1 MITRFMRIILFFD
14 LPTISNADKKH
25 YRIFMKGLVQEGFL
39 QMQESVYTKLVLNR
53 TSVELAINR
62 IKSYLPPK
70 GLVQVLVV
78 TEKQFASIQN
88 ILGDAKNHNEIDS
101 VSRLVIL

>member
-1 MITRFMRIILFFD
+1 MRIILFFD

-53 TSVELAINR
+53 TSVEFVIKR
-62 IKSYLPPK
+62 VKSYLPPK

-88 ILGDAKNHNEIDS
+88 VLGDEKSHNEIDS